1 MFFNFFLF
9 ICVNIF
15 LFKYLFIY
23 LHIETKKT
31 IFHHLKNNKM
41 TALELKIGDTFK
53 RQGIKFTVQNIE
65 QETYKNGTPSL
76 LVSCTANNSKVVDSF
91 FHFKLTTKVK

>member
-1 MFFNFFLF
+1 
-9 ICVNIF
+9 
-15 LFKYLFIY
+15 
-23 LHIETKKT
+23 
-31 IFHHLKNNKM
+31 M

-65 QETYKNGTPSL
+65 QETYKNGKPSL
-76 LVSCTANNSKVVDSF
+76 LVYCTANNSKVVDSF